1 MRIDICRARRTA
13 YDTGG
18 GAGRARV
25 RAPAA
30 RAQGA
35 WERARPF
42 AQADGYLGHR
52 GQDEAVELFTAIKDR
67 AIKSKDDE
75 AWNRCD
81 ECIQLWTKMVV
92 ADAEHEDCIVSN
104 VEALQKNCAQITD
117 DLHAA
122 LERLA
127 ASRSPSRRASR
138 MGQDAAYMS
147 QVHGQVRVMRV
158 ELDRMV
164 GPPPHLPY

>member
-1 MRIDICRARRTA
+1 MPGSVLRL
-13 YDTGG
+13 
-18 GAGRARV
+18 RV
-25 RAPAA
+25 RKALGNELDLSLKRMATSVI
-30 RAQGA
+30 
-35 WERARPF
+35 
-42 AQADGYLGHR
+42 ADKMRLF
-52 GQDEAVELFTAIKDR
+52 ELFTAIKDR

-164 GPPPHLPY
+164 GPPPPLPY